1 MSALSANTQGHAAPA
16 RRDRRSEALEA
27 LAEVAPEFLDAFDEL
42 LAASTVHGTLAPRER
57 ALIMVA
63 LTSTPTNLFAPSLRI
78 HIRDALAQGA
88 SRQEIVEVFQVVS
101 ALGLHSCTFGVPV
114 LFDEVAKSGQ
124 PIALVNDNERAR
136 MKDEFIRIRGY
147 WGEFWDQVLTLSPV
161 FFKAY
166 LRFST
171 VPWVAGHVTPKVKE
185 LIYIA
190 IDSNTTHL
198 YDQGLRVHIRGAMR
212 QGATALEI
220 MEVLQLAAT
229 LGMQTF
235 DVGMPLLDEEID
247 RRAGDASAAK
257 PVA

>member
-1 MSALSANTQGHAAPA
+1 M
-16 RRDRRSEALEA
+16 EALV
-27 LAEVAPEFLDAFDEL
+27 EVAPEFLEAFDEL
-42 LAASTVHGTLAPRER
+42 LAASTVHGTLAPKER

-63 LTSTPTNLFAPSLRI
+63 LTSTPTNLFTPSLRI

-88 SRQEIVEVFQVVS
+88 GRREIVEVFQLVS

-124 PIALVNDNERAR
+124 PIALVSDTERAG
-136 MKDEFIRIRGY
+136 MKEAFIRIRGY
-147 WGEFWDQVLTLSPV
+147 WGEFWDQVLTLSPS

-171 VPWVAGHVTPKVKE
+171 VPWEVGHVTPKVKE

-198 YDQGLRVHIRGAMR
+198 YDQGLRVHIRGALR
-212 QGATALEI
+212 QGSTPLEI

-247 RRAGDASAAK
+247 RRAADGIKAQAIA
-257 PVA
+257 